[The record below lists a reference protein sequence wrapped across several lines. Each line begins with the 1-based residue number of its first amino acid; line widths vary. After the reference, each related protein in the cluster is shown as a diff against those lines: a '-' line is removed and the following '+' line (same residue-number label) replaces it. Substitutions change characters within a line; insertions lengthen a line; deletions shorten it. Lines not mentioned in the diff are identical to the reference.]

1 MERKLEKKIIV
12 INGGPLRQ
20 SCNIIFSCITF
31 QRCFFPEPMNSSVTS
46 VTSRFFDMHKTMNE
60 ASRKCFKFGSTRQI
74 RVITAHPAYKAPGYK
89 AIPLMWP
96 IFIGQNWS
104 YKAGCTVS
112 QIQRIQKGNSLTARP
127 RPGANKRF
135 FSPLNPPPTHVFLSL
150 ATERAQFQTRP
161 RHFGG
166 CRSDSTH

>member
-1 MERKLEKKIIV
+1 ML
-12 INGGPLRQ
+12 
-20 SCNIIFSCITF
+20 
-31 QRCFFPEPMNSSVTS
+31 
-46 VTSRFFDMHKTMNE
+46 
-60 ASRKCFKFGSTRQI
+60 KFGSTRQI

-89 AIPLMWP
+89 AIPLMWQ

-112 QIQRIQKGNSLTARP
+112 QIQRIQKGKSLTARP

-150 ATERAQFQTRP
+150 ATERSE
-161 RHFGG
+161 
-166 CRSDSTH
+166 RSSKLGRGILEGAAVTQPIKVSEIHT